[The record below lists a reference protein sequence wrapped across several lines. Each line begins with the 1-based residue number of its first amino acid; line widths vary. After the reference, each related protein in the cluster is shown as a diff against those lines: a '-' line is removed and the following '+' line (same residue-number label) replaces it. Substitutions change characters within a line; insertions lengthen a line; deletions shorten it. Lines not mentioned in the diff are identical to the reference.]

1 MPHRHASSSCL
12 IVMPHRRASSSCL
25 IAPSQCAESPPTKS
39 PRLHP
44 SPPIHSTALPIAATK
59 VYRLQQPPVSAI
71 AESPGSGLIGR
82 KGRERGDSQALSGLR
97 CEESSLGRLRQL
109 ESTELC
115 GLLLL
120 GDGPANVGTRAQREV
135 HEKGSLGGSST
146 RATAEDVNKGEA
158 GRKQKKGGEVQAT
171 SKQLEMLQQAND
183 EVGAVVG
190 AAVGELASTPSLK
203 GQVLV
208 GRGSCHS
215 ALGQFDKALAD
226 LSSALAT
233 NPTSTA
239 AFMARAG
246 TYFKMNKNVE
256 AIVDY
261 SRVIDLDPSNAEAV
275 RWRGILS
282 FNLKYYYAAEKDFQQ
297 AIQLDPSLPFVFK
310 GLGLAIGGSG
320 RWRESLPVFAEGV
333 RRHPQDADL
342 WHSKGR
348 AHKEVGEV
356 ANALE
361 ALQRALQIRK
371 AVATY
376 QELVSVS
383 RFVGDYRAA
392 IRYAREGLQL
402 DRGDM
407 ELVHA
412 HASSLH
418 ALGDLAE
425 AMRKYQ
431 AALAMQPRDQEG
443 QALQH
448 SMFYQACST
457 RHREVLAYTIARLQQ
472 PLPSIR
478 FDWDFTAEFREAWT
492 KKDPIATLPGYQ
504 PLSVTARQSQRATL
518 QSLPT
523 LSREALDLIEAAD
536 RIGQRAHYHC
546 DAFMANRQQL
556 RMAGLAALDVMQQVR
571 FFPFFSTLA
580 LLSSAPI
587 HFDGVQF
594 TRTSPGLAALDV
606 TQQARATWD
615 AMAKEQQGRG
625 ESAAGDTV
633 PDTTTTM
640 ETDAP
645 GGGGEGGGGSVGIES
660 RAKQSQRGSD
670 SSGKG
675 SRKSSSGG
683 KGSGGGVLKGWRDVY
698 EVITRWR
705 QISDPT
711 DAVLWKDQ
719 LKNRFA
725 QGFRSSTPIKV
736 WDLQT
741 VKYYPVFNKSFEAMR
756 EALLESEQ
764 AFTNN
769 QPFSVPRNTRGDM
782 ITRAADLQALHQAVG
797 KDFLVQAPCYSHAVP
812 GKDLTGSM
820 FEILKSTHAFSF
832 YTHTPVSPQ
841 RWHDFDQE
849 LTAAWQ
855 ALCAAVLD
863 AHTEAVDPHRYRQ
876 RIQDAILRLGYFWF
890 QLMPLT
896 RGSAMVGLVSIL
908 GLSMAADMQTTTLIP
923 HGVQVGW
930 DVLLL

>member
-1 MPHRHASSSCL
+1 MLSWSPCL
-12 IVMPHRRASSSCL
+12 CEWEARL
-25 IAPSQCAESPPTKS
+25 IASVPHHHPLPSRPACITPFIRK
-39 PRLHP
+39 
-44 SPPIHSTALPIAATK
+44 ATK
-59 VYRLQQPPVSAI
+59 LYRLQQPPVPAI
-71 AESPGSGLIGR
+71 ADSPTSMLV
-82 KGRERGDSQALSGLR
+82 GREGREGGDSQAARGLR
-97 CEESSLGRLRQL
+97 CEESSVGRLRQL

-120 GDGPANVGTRAQREV
+120 GDGPGPSNAAMREQRRV
-135 HEKGSLGGSST
+135 HENKHGRGGLEGSST
-146 RATAEDVNKGEA
+146 RATVEDVNNGEA
-158 GRKQKKGGEVQAT
+158 ERKQTKEEEAQVT

-183 EVGAVVG
+183 EVSAVVVEWMG
-190 AAVGELASTPSLK
+190 MGEVDGKTDGQKDGQKEWVKRLASIPSVK
-203 GQVLV
+203 DQVLV
-208 GRGSCHS
+208 GRSFCYD
-215 ALGQFDKALAD
+215 ALGQFDKAVAD
-226 LSSALAT
+226 LS
-233 NPTSTA
+233 A
-239 AFMARAG
+239 AIA
-246 TYFKMNKNVE
+246 
-256 AIVDY
+256 DY
-261 SRVIDLDPSNAEAV
+261 SRVIDLDPSNAEAL

-356 ANALE
+356 DQAIQ

-392 IRYAREGLQL
+392 IRYAREGLEL
-402 DRGDM
+402 DGGDM

-448 SMFYQACST
+448 SMFYQ
-457 RHREVLAYTIARLQQ
+457 REVLAYTIARLQQ

-594 TRTSPGLAALDV
+594 TRTSPGLAALDA

-615 AMAKEQQGRG
+615 AMAKEQQRG
-625 ESAAGDTV
+625 GSRRLV
-633 PDTTTTM
+633 TTTM

-660 RAKQSQRGSD
+660 RAKQRQRGSD

-675 SRKSSSGG
+675 SRKSSSRG

-756 EALLESEQ
+756 EALLE
-764 AFTNN
+764 
-769 QPFSVPRNTRGDM
+769 
-782 ITRAADLQALHQAVG
+782 
-797 KDFLVQAPCYSHAVP
+797 
-812 GKDLTGSM
+812 KDLTGSM
-820 FEILKSTHAFSF
+820 FEILKRRMNLALRAISVWRGSLSLRRVSANAESTSYLLLAHPFLLPPPPS
-832 YTHTPVSPQ
+832 H
-841 RWHDFDQE
+841 
-849 LTAAWQ
+849 Q

-863 AHTEAVDPHRYRQ
+863 AHTEAADPRRYRQ
-876 RIQDAILRLGYFWF
+876 TIQDAILRLGYFWF

-896 RGSAMVGLVSIL
+896 RGSAMVGVVSIL
-908 GLSMAADMQTTTLIP
+908 GLSMAADMETTALVP
-923 HGVQVGW
+923 HGVQVG
-930 DVLLL
+930 